1 MLVGNMK
8 KIVIC
13 AAMLLAASCAK
24 RPEDIVATAV
34 PVDTYMQMQCPQL
47 VQLKT
52 QKEMELSNL
61 AKEQKETADQD
72 AAAMAVIHVPVG
84 SMAGNDKEPEI
95 ARVKGE
101 VQAINSAY
109 QSKSCAATG

>member
-1 MLVGNMK
+1 MK

-13 AAMLLAASCAK
+13 AAMLLAAGCAK
-24 RPEDIVATAV
+24 RPDEIMATPVA
-34 PVDTYMQMQCPQL
+34 VDPYMQMQCPEL
-47 VQLKT
+47 AQLKMR
-52 QKEMELSNL
+52 KEAELSRL
-61 AKEQKETADQD
+61 EKDQKETADQD

-95 ARVKGE
+95 ARAKGE

-109 QSKSCAATG
+109 QAKGCAAG

>member
-13 AAMLLAASCAK
+13 AAMLLAAGCAK
-24 RPEDIVATAV
+24 RPEEIMATPVAV
-34 PVDTYMQMQCPQL
+34 HPYMQMQCPQL
-47 VQLKT
+47 AQLKM
-52 QKEMELSNL
+52 QKDAEL
-61 AKEQKETADQD
+61 AKLEKDQKETADQD

-84 SMAGNDKEPEI
+84 SMAGNDNEAEI
-95 ARVKGE
+95 ARTKGE

-109 QSKSCAATG
+109 QSKSCAAG

>member
-13 AAMLLAASCAK
+13 AAMLLAAGCAK
-24 RPEDIVATAV
+24 RPEDIAAIPVAS
-34 PVDTYMQMQCPQL
+34 DTYMQMECPQL

-52 QKEMELSNL
+52 QKDAELAAL
-61 AKEQKETADQD
+61 EKHQKQVADHD

-84 SMAGNDKEPEI
+84 SMSGGDKEEQV
-95 ARVKGE
+95 ARAKGE
-101 VQAINSAY
+101 VQAITSAY
-109 QSKSCAATG
+109 QSKNCAG

>member
-13 AAMLLAASCAK
+13 AAMLLAAGCAK
-24 RPEDIVATAV
+24 RPEEIMATPVA
-34 PVDTYMQMQCPQL
+34 VDPYMQMQCPQL
-47 VQLKT
+47 AQLKM
-52 QKEMELSNL
+52 QKDAEL
-61 AKEQKETADQD
+61 AKLEKNQKETADQD

-84 SMAGNDKEPEI
+84 SMAGNDNEPEI
-95 ARVKGE
+95 ARAKGE

-109 QSKSCAATG
+109 QSKSCAAG